1 MNKTERINEFFKLI
15 ASIHLSD
22 SSIEITP
29 EMVYANIVEFGIRE
43 HSKNNVY
50 FNEWRRNFKDVKN
63 IHVFVSEV
71 NPYFCQFVNNVSLDN
86 NEEKFIKIYVPID
99 GKHINKAADTIFKF
113 MAKKNIA
120 HTSLVG
126 SDERIDNIVIRVKD
140 EKSARLIKQFI
151 KNDPYIQEGLLP
163 PNPFAIIDEGLAMAY
178 DNKISYNKLVASY
191 ISSYLNDLKSKDNLE
206 TTNYVDFANYVIKKY
221 NNTFVYCN
229 ELNDFIK
236 EKNLYGDK
244 EYIAK
249 KLIEYV
255 TVTKL
260 LIDSLRNLGI
270 NEYMEYWHEINNRGY
285 QKLLINDII
294 KNLENYYYTEEKGD
308 KLSISEI
315 DKILADA
322 IAITCEKYDL
332 SQATHALNEFIN
344 NNNVSYFTNDNDS
357 REKIIKNVTVD
368 DAKKLIKNLFDGE
381 LNLTEYVSYALNLDV
396 LLQKQQILDNA
407 ALVTLQKYGDEQL
420 CYALEQASKG
430 NFQGFSRE
438 NRESLIRNI
447 PPDEIPSFIEMTFKR
462 EGHDLKNSNEPLN
475 QLYAKRIQNM
485 MIKNNMGNKRI

>member
-1 MNKTERINEFFKLI
+1 
-15 ASIHLSD
+15 
-22 SSIEITP
+22 
-29 EMVYANIVEFGIRE
+29 
-43 HSKNNVY
+43 
-50 FNEWRRNFKDVKN
+50 
-63 IHVFVSEV
+63 
-71 NPYFCQFVNNVSLDN
+71 
-86 NEEKFIKIYVPID
+86 
-99 GKHINKAADTIFKF
+99 
-113 MAKKNIA
+113 
-120 HTSLVG
+120 
-126 SDERIDNIVIRVKD
+126 
-140 EKSARLIKQFI
+140 
-151 KNDPYIQEGLLP
+151 
-163 PNPFAIIDEGLAMAY
+163 MAY

-249 KLIEYV
+249 KLIEHV